1 MLLLVFDSVI
11 LLSDP
16 SYEISLIFDED
27 ILDLLKN
34 MLSSFIFGF
43 YLEWEIFYGIDIS
56 ESFLRLL
63 NNLSFKNT

>member
-43 YLEWEIFYGIDIS
+43 YLE
-56 ESFLRLL
+56 
-63 NNLSFKNT
+63 